1 MNKAVLA
8 GLATALAA
16 ILVTA
21 CGALGKPQ
29 PAKTVFDFGAPAE
42 RLGNAVAAAGVSLE
56 VQAPGWIDTPRIV
69 YRLAYQDAAERR
81 EYAESRWAGPAAG
94 LLAQR
99 LRQRL
104 GLAAGGGRCALR
116 LSIEEFAQVFAA
128 PDRSQGIVR
137 LEAQFVDARGRIAAR
152 FPIASEAPA
161 PSADAR
167 GGVAALRAAVDR
179 SGVALNDWL
188 AGPVATPLLA
198 GCA

>member
-1 MNKAVLA
+1 MNKAVVA
-8 GLATALAA
+8 SLAA
-16 ILVTA
+16 IFVAA
-21 CGALGKPQ
+21 CGTLGQPQ
-29 PAKTVFDFGAPAE
+29 AAKTVFDFGPPAE
-42 RLGNAVAAAGVSLE
+42 RLANAVAPAGVALE
-56 VQAPGWIDTPRIV
+56 VQAPGWIDTPRLV

-81 EYAESRWAGPAAG
+81 EYAASRWAGPAAG

-104 GLAAGGGRCALR
+104 GLAAGGGRCVLR
-116 LSIEEFAQVFAA
+116 LGVEEFAQVFAA
-128 PDRSQGIVR
+128 PDTSQGILR
-137 LEAQFVDARGRIAAR
+137 LDAQFVDARGRIAAR
-152 FPIASEAPA
+152 FLIAGEAPA

-188 AGPVATPLLA
+188 AGPAAAPLLA